1 MDINNFFA
9 TLIKLYE
16 EQENL
21 KITYKVE
28 TANEESLRRG
38 SSEVRRSIIK

>member
-1 MDINNFFA
+1 VDIETFFG
-9 TLIKLYE
+9 IMIRLYE

-28 TANEESLRRG
+28 SINEG
-38 SSEVRRSIIK
+38 SRSDSNIK

>member
-1 MDINNFFA
+1 MDIDNFFA

-16 EQENL
+16 QQENL

-28 TANEESLRRG
+28 TR
-38 SSEVRRSIIK
+38 